1 MLSHKRDS
9 AKSPH
14 WSTLLQPS
22 RLVKLGMPR
31 SGHPTKTKLIDTT
44 ADLLKKIPRSEIST
58 DLILNTSGISKGSL
72 YHHFEDL
79 EELIE
84 TAMLVRYTDWVD
96 SSIELILQII
106 ARSKT
111 PKDVYDN
118 LVELTRFTQDP
129 HRRTERIYRAEILGR
144 AEGSPKFAK
153 RLGEEQQR
161 LTDALVDIIRD
172 TQENGYFR
180 KELDPHAVAVLIQ
193 AYTLGKVVDD
203 YSSQPVDPE
212 KWNELINTIIR
223 KVFIGLD

>member
-1 MLSHKRDS
+1 
-9 AKSPH
+9 
-14 WSTLLQPS
+14 
-22 RLVKLGMPR
+22 MPR

-44 ADLLKKIPRSEIST
+44 ADLLKKLPRSEIST

-79 EELIE
+79 DELLE

-111 PKDVYDN
+111 PEDVYDN

-129 HRRTERIYRAEILGR
+129 NRRTERIYRAEILGM
-144 AEGSPKFAK
+144 AEASPQFAK

-180 KELDPHAVAVLIQ
+180 KDLDAHAIAVLIQ

-203 YSSQPVDPE
+203 YSPQPVNPE
-212 KWNELINTIIR
+212 KWNDLINSIIR